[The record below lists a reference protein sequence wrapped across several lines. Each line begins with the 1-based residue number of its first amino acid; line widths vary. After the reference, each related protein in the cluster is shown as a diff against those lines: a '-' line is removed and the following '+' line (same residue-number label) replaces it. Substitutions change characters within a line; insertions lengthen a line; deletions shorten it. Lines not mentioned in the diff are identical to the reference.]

1 MFLFWRC
8 KQFRNSS
15 LQCFKW
21 KSKNVSTTYILP
33 MSDSNSERNF
43 WSQLFTLYKH
53 CFADPYWWLS
63 KNFLRELLTLF
74 GQELYKQHYEL
85 VMDYQLEPTLCNVPV
100 FFVTMTRYGFKT
112 VSEFQPFIYRSYI
125 VDTFLLFYSKHHV
138 KIFWNCLHRQY
149 KNTKFAFETES
160 ENFMSFF
167 HITIY
172 RDNDNDNFSLAQT
185 NF

>member
-15 LQCFKW
+15 MQCFKW

-53 CFADPYWWLS
+53 CFADPCWWLS

-74 GQELYKQHYEL
+74 SQELYKQPYEV
-85 VMDYQLEPTLCNVPV
+85 VMDSVRTNTLQCS
-100 FFVTMTRYGFKT
+100 R
-112 VSEFQPFIYRSYI
+112 
-125 VDTFLLFYSKHHV
+125 FLCYHD
-138 KIFWNCLHRQY
+138 KIWLQNCLWISTFHLQKLHCWY
-149 KNTKFAFETES
+149 ILTVLLETS
-160 ENFMSFF
+160 
-167 HITIY
+167 
-172 RDNDNDNFSLAQT
+172 R
-185 NF
+185 

>member
-15 LQCFKW
+15 MQCFKW
-21 KSKNVSTTYILP
+21 KCKNASTMCILP

-43 WSQLFTLYKH
+43 WSQLFTLYTH
-53 CFADPYWWLS
+53 CLAEPCWWFS
-63 KNFLRELLTLF
+63 KILLRELLTLF
-74 GQELYKQHYEL
+74 GQELYEQHYEV
-85 VMDYQLEPTLCNVPV
+85 VMDSQLEPTLCNVPF
-100 FFVTMTRYGFKT
+100 FFVTMTRYDFKI
-112 VSEFQPFIYRSYI
+112 VSLNFNLMSY
-125 VDTFLLFYSKHHV
+125 VTDTFLLLYSKHHV

-160 ENFMSFF
+160 ENFISFF
-167 HITIY
+167 HIKIY
-172 RDNDNDNFSLAQT
+172 MDNDNFSLAQT

>member
-1 MFLFWRC
+1 M
-8 KQFRNSS
+8 
-15 LQCFKW
+15 QCFKW
-21 KSKNVSTTYILP
+21 KCKNASTMYILP

-53 CFADPYWWLS
+53 CFADPCWWLS

-74 GQELYKQHYEL
+74 SQELYKQPYEV
-85 VMDYQLEPTLCNVPV
+85 VMDSVRTNTLQCSRFLCYHDKIWLQNCL
-100 FFVTMTRYGFKT
+100 
-112 VSEFQPFIYRSYI
+112 SEFQLFICKSY
-125 VDTFLLFYSKHHV
+125 VTDTLLLLYSKHHV

-160 ENFMSFF
+160 ENFISFF
-167 HITIY
+167 HIKIY
-172 RDNDNDNFSLAQT
+172 RDNDNFSLAQT